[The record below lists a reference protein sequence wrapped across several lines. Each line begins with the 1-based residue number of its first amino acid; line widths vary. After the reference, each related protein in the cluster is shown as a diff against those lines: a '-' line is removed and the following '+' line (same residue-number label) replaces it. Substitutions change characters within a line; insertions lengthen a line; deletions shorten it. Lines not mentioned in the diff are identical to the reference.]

1 MNLPFK
7 TLGSL
12 PKLHVFDNMQGSISN
27 IGNRLNINTIPKMDF
42 FDNVKSFMDNI
53 TSKLQGLSLSV
64 VVCCICITGLMFL
77 FGEGP
82 SRTAKKWLT
91 YIVIG
96 ALITFGASTLGDTIK
111 SVGGF

>member
-1 MNLPFK
+1 MKELMTSKLLNLP
-7 TLGSL
+7 T
-12 PKLHVFDNMQGSISN
+12 
-27 IGNRLNINTIPKMDF
+27 MDF
-42 FDNVKSFMDNI
+42 FDNVSKFMSNVTGKI
-53 TSKLQGLSLSV
+53 QGISLSV
-64 VVCCICITGLMFL
+64 IVFCICVTGIMFL

-96 ALITFGASTLGDTIK
+96 ALIIFGASTIGSTIK

>member
-1 MNLPFK
+1 MNELLK
-7 TLGSL
+7 V
-12 PKLHVFDNMQGSISN
+12 KLAVGLS
-27 IGNRLNINTIPKMDF
+27 KMDF
-42 FDNVKSFMDNI
+42 FSNVSKFMSNMTTKI
-53 TSKLQGLSLSV
+53 QGISLSIVVFCV
-64 VVCCICITGLMFL
+64 VVVGLMFL

-96 ALITFGASTLGDTIK
+96 ALIIFGASTIGDTIK

>member
-1 MNLPFK
+1 MKEIMITKLAMN
-7 TLGSL
+7 
-12 PKLHVFDNMQGSISN
+12 M
-27 IGNRLNINTIPKMDF
+27 PKMDF
-42 FDNVKSFMDNI
+42 FDNVSKFMSNT
-53 TSKLQGLSLSV
+53 TSKLQGISLSV
-64 VVCCICITGLMFL
+64 IIFCVVVTGMMFL

-96 ALITFGASTLGDTIK
+96 ALIIFGASTIGQTIK

>member
-1 MNLPFK
+1 MP
-7 TLGSL
+7 
-12 PKLHVFDNMQGSISN
+12 
-27 IGNRLNINTIPKMDF
+27 RMDF
-42 FDNVKSFMDNI
+42 FDNVKSFMANLTTKI
-53 TSKLQGLSLSV
+53 QGISLSV
-64 VVCCICITGLMFL
+64 VVLCVCITGLMFL

-96 ALITFGASTLGDTIK
+96 ALIIFGASTIGSTIK

>member
-1 MNLPFK
+1 MKEIMTTKLAM
-7 TLGSL
+7 SL
-12 PKLHVFDNMQGSISN
+12 
-27 IGNRLNINTIPKMDF
+27 PKMDF
-42 FDNVKSFMDNI
+42 FDNVAKFMNNT
-53 TSKLQGLSLSV
+53 TSKLQGISLSV
-64 VVCCICITGLMFL
+64 IIFCVVITGMMFL

-96 ALITFGASTLGDTIK
+96 SLIIFGASTIGQTIK

>member
-1 MNLPFK
+1 MKELFTNKLM
-7 TLGSL
+7 LGL
-12 PKLHVFDNMQGSISN
+12 
-27 IGNRLNINTIPKMDF
+27 PKMDF
-42 FDNVKSFMDNI
+42 FDNVSKFIANA
-53 TSKLQGLSLSV
+53 TSKLQGISLTIVIFCV
-64 VVCCICITGLMFL
+64 VITGLMFL

-96 ALITFGASTLGDTIK
+96 AIIIFGASTIGQTIK

>member
-1 MNLPFK
+1 MKEIMTTRLAMN
-7 TLGSL
+7 
-12 PKLHVFDNMQGSISN
+12 M
-27 IGNRLNINTIPKMDF
+27 PKMDF
-42 FDNVKSFMDNI
+42 FDNVSKFMSNT
-53 TSKLQGLSLSV
+53 TSKLQGISLSV
-64 VVCCICITGLMFL
+64 IIFCVVVTGMMFL

-96 ALITFGASTLGDTIK
+96 ALIIFGASTIGQTIK

>member
-1 MNLPFK
+1 MK
-7 TLGSL
+7 EIMTT
-12 PKLHVFDNMQGSISN
+12 KLAMSP
-27 IGNRLNINTIPKMDF
+27 PKMDF
-42 FDNVKSFMDNI
+42 FDNVAKFMTNI
-53 TSKLQGLSLSV
+53 TSRLQGISLSV
-64 VVCCICITGLMFL
+64 IIFCVVVTGTMFL

-96 ALITFGASTLGDTIK
+96 ALIIFGASTIGQTIK

>member
-1 MNLPFK
+1 MKEFVVERVN
-7 TLGSL
+7 
-12 PKLHVFDNMQGSISN
+12 
-27 IGNRLNINTIPKMDF
+27 NINFGLSRMDF
-42 FDNVKSFMDNI
+42 FDNVAKFMQN
-53 TSKLQGLSLSV
+53 TTTKMQGIALSIIVFCIV
-64 VVCCICITGLMFL
+64 VTGLMFL

-96 ALITFGASTLGDTIK
+96 ALIIFGASTMGSTIK

>member
-1 MNLPFK
+1 MKELMTSKLLNLP
-7 TLGSL
+7 T
-12 PKLHVFDNMQGSISN
+12 
-27 IGNRLNINTIPKMDF
+27 MDF
-42 FDNVKSFMDNI
+42 FDNVSNFMSNVTGKI
-53 TSKLQGLSLSV
+53 QGISLSV
-64 VVCCICITGLMFL
+64 IVFCICVTGIMFL

-96 ALITFGASTLGDTIK
+96 ALIIFGASTIGSTIK

>member
-1 MNLPFK
+1 MKEIMTTKLA
-7 TLGSL
+7 LAMSL
-12 PKLHVFDNMQGSISN
+12 
-27 IGNRLNINTIPKMDF
+27 PKMDF
-42 FDNVKSFMDNI
+42 FDNVSKFVSNA
-53 TSKLQGLSLSV
+53 TSKLQGISLTIV
-64 VVCCICITGLMFL
+64 IFCIVITGLMFL

-96 ALITFGASTLGDTIK
+96 AIIIFGASTIGQTIK

>member
-1 MNLPFK
+1 MFTNVLSK
-7 TLGSL
+7 LGVL
-12 PKLHVFDNMQGSISN
+12 Q
-27 IGNRLNINTIPKMDF
+27 RMDF
-42 FDNVKSFMDNI
+42 FDNVNKFMSNM
-53 TSKLQGLSLSV
+53 TGKLQGVSLSV
-64 VVCCICITGLMFL
+64 IIFCVSVTGLMFL

-96 ALITFGASTLGDTIK
+96 ACIVFGASTIGNTIK

>member
-1 MNLPFK
+1 MKELMTSKLLNLP
-7 TLGSL
+7 T
-12 PKLHVFDNMQGSISN
+12 
-27 IGNRLNINTIPKMDF
+27 MDF
-42 FDNVKSFMDNI
+42 FDNVSTFMSNMTGKI
-53 TSKLQGLSLSV
+53 QGISLTV
-64 VVCCICITGLMFL
+64 IVFCICVTGVMFL

-96 ALITFGASTLGDTIK
+96 AVIVFGASTIGSTIK